1 MDVPEKK
8 YVLGEQLVI
17 AETQMK
23 VITIVGSCV
32 GVYLRDRKTRTVGMN
47 HCALQSVGDVTNL

>member
-23 VITIVGSCV
+23 VITIVGSYV
-32 GVYLRDRKTRTVGMN
+32 GVYLGTGKQGLS
-47 HCALQSVGDVTNL
+47 A